1 MFLSSANQKS
11 TKTALV
17 TYPQSTRRIPA
28 TTSKSS
34 SSGLQSIEQRFE
46 NAFQR
51 GLKGHSFVI
60 HISTPVEKWDTSEVG
75 KHGID
80 LQMAKQLKAR
90 KIWLSKQESALKN
103 EMEKDPNAITRLK
116 AMGGK
121 FAKRIDFV
129 LAALK
134 KKMDAAKESETK
146 EKHVAALKQSSIHNL
161 KQAKCAL
168 FLMPSFDSL
177 TIFASRWNREL
188 RKLDNIIVNSGGSYK
203 KLRKDEDFSSDVS
216 SQSSFHD
223 ECPSYD
229 SFSLFSRLFEV
240 KQPCSSVK
248 RSASNTDNLIEES
261 FALLSLGRTTLR
273 RLCLTSAIA

>member
-161 KQAKCAL
+161 KQAK
-168 FLMPSFDSL
+168 
-177 TIFASRWNREL
+177 WNREL

-203 KLRKDEDFSSDVS
+203 KLRKDEDFSSDS
-216 SQSSFHD
+216 SLRS
-223 ECPSYD
+223 EATYENA
-229 SFSLFSRLFEV
+229 L
-240 KQPCSSVK
+240 
-248 RSASNTDNLIEES
+248 RSAFGTQPVFPS
-261 FALLSLGRTTLR
+261 R
-273 RLCLTSAIA
+273 